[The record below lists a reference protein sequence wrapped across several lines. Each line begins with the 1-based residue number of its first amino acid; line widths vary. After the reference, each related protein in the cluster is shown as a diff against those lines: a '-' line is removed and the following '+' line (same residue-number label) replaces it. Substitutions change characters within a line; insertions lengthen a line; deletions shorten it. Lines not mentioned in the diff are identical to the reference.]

1 MLHRMIP
8 PALMFLCAFV
18 QCSEKQPLP
27 TPKYTGDL
35 PQLQDRGVLRVI
47 VSQEPITY
55 IPRQAEPVTLD
66 YDIAH

>member
-27 TPKYTGDL
+27 KYTGDL
-35 PQLQDRGVLRVI
+35 PQFQDRSVLRVI
-47 VSQEPITY
+47 VSEEPITY
-55 IPRQAEPVTLD
+55 IPGRRSR
-66 YDIAH
+66 